1 MNECH
6 DAHRVLDRATAS
18 TVRTGTRSTIFVA
31 PRRARVGVC
40 RVIARRDST
49 DTFQNIVPPGAPRGT
64 YGPGVVHLRP
74 HAGVCPASVK
84 VNAMG
89 VIRRFES
96 SSTRR
101 RDREGDRETATRA
114 IDAGYFCASFVRR
127 DMSTFET
134 FQGGAHVDLFDA
146 KTHRRATMARGSGS
160 TRSSSSSMAS
170 RAVWCGGGGT
180 TYDARAR
187 GYVARVRGRALT
199 RGEDGRAIGATQPI
213 VCAQVRAGAGA
224 SFSVEVC
231 VRDAGETRRRLVF
244 SSSFT
249 DVRGTPLHCQV
260 PLRNLPRE
268 EWVNLLLP
276 LVELVPVC
284 FASERAAYKSIDSI
298 VVRGECLV
306 RKIFTLRGDT
316 QTQTWC
322 GSDGDGG
329 PKQAIVIPRECDFP
343 PGVRATAHTVIPS
356 QDPAV
361 YDALSEA
368 SRVRERNAAVRAPI
382 KVAFGRRAPSSPD
395 ALRETYDSAPA
406 REDDVDESAASWSN
420 IDQIMSNL
428 RVRETHARAPRHSI
442 ASSYSSPS
450 SYCSSREDDV
460 DVARM
465 DPPRDAYDEDE
476 DENRDARDVPD
487 DVHDDAF
494 SEDDD
499 DDDIFADDDIDD
511 VHVHDSPRAP
521 PLDA

>member
-1 MNECH
+1 MNEYH

-18 TVRTGTRSTIFVA
+18 TVRTATRSTIVVA

-40 RVIARRDST
+40 RVIASSPLERPS
-49 DTFQNIVPPGAPRGT
+49 FPRGPPRGAHAW

-74 HAGVCPASVK
+74 HAGVCGQGQRA
-84 VNAMG
+84 
-89 VIRRFES
+89 VIFDDSIPRGRVDA
-96 SSTRR
+96 TARAIARR
-101 RDREGDRETATRA
+101 RRA
-114 IDAGYFCASFVRR
+114 RSIRCIFFVSCVRR

-146 KTHRRATMARGSGS
+146 KTHRRATVTTTRGS
-160 TRSSSSSMAS
+160 TRSSSSMTS
-170 RAVWCGGGGT
+170 RAMWCGGGGT

-249 DVRGTPLHCQV
+249 DVRATPLHCQV

-284 FASERAAYKSIDSI
+284 FASESAAYKSIDSI

-428 RVRETHARAPRHSI
+428 RVRETHARAPRHSTV
-442 ASSYSSPS
+442 SSCSSPS

-476 DENRDARDVPD
+476 DEDRDARDVLD

-494 SEDDD
+494 SED

>member
-1 MNECH
+1 M
-6 DAHRVLDRATAS
+6 T
-18 TVRTGTRSTIFVA
+18 
-31 PRRARVGVC
+31 
-40 RVIARRDST
+40 
-49 DTFQNIVPPGAPRGT
+49 
-64 YGPGVVHLRP
+64 
-74 HAGVCPASVK
+74 
-84 VNAMG
+84 
-89 VIRRFES
+89 
-96 SSTRR
+96 
-101 RDREGDRETATRA
+101 
-114 IDAGYFCASFVRR
+114 
-127 DMSTFET
+127 
-134 FQGGAHVDLFDA
+134 
-146 KTHRRATMARGSGS
+146 
-160 TRSSSSSMAS
+160 S
-170 RAVWCGGGGT
+170 RAMWCGGGGT

-249 DVRGTPLHCQV
+249 DVRATPLHCQV

-284 FASERAAYKSIDSI
+284 FASESAAYKSIDSI

-428 RVRETHARAPRHSI
+428 RVRETHARAPRHSTV
-442 ASSYSSPS
+442 SSCSSPS

-476 DENRDARDVPD
+476 DEDRDARDVLD

-494 SEDDD
+494 SED

>member
-1 MNECH
+1 
-6 DAHRVLDRATAS
+6 
-18 TVRTGTRSTIFVA
+18 
-31 PRRARVGVC
+31 
-40 RVIARRDST
+40 
-49 DTFQNIVPPGAPRGT
+49 
-64 YGPGVVHLRP
+64 
-74 HAGVCPASVK
+74 
-84 VNAMG
+84 MG

-114 IDAGYFCASFVRR
+114 IDAGYFCASFVRP

-160 TRSSSSSMAS
+160 TRASSSSMAS

-249 DVRGTPLHCQV
+249 DVRATPLHCQV

-442 ASSYSSPS
+442 ASSYSSAS